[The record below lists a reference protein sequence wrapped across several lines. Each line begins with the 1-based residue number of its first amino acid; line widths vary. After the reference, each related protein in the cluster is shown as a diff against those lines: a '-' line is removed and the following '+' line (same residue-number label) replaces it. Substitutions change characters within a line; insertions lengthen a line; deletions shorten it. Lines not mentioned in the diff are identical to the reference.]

1 MNSIRPNFPVG
12 DLARAVAFYQRT
24 LGFEVRVHAPE
35 YGLAI
40 LGSGHIE
47 IALLGGTP
55 AGPASAYIEVVD
67 VDAVFAACES
77 DPDATLLGPLTTKPW
92 GLRDFGMTD
101 PWANMLG
108 IGERVGERSD

>member
-24 LGFEVRVHAPE
+24 LGLDVRVEAPE

-40 LGSGHIE
+40 LGSGAIE
-47 IALLGGTP
+47 LALLAGTE
-55 AGPASAYIEVVD
+55 AGPASAYIEVAD
-67 VDAVFAACES
+67 VDTIFAACES
-77 DPDATLLGPLTTKPW
+77 DPDATLLGPLTTQPW

-108 IGERVGERSD
+108 IGQRVGEHAE